1 MPHIHDKYDFTVSA
15 FILHPNEAKL
25 LLINHRKLNIWLQ
38 PGGHVE
44 LDQDPLQGLDHE
56 LLEETGLELSK
67 CQIIEPAKQPKV
79 RGQKTLPLPF
89 HFNVH
94 DFNKKHKHI
103 DLEYVIKSYTDKIKP
118 EEGESQEFGWF
129 NVDEIEKLNK
139 NKKLYD
145 GTLDICKWVLEKN
158 V

>member
-44 LDQDPLQGLDHE
+44 LDEDPLQGLDHE

-118 EEGESQEFGWF
+118 E
-129 NVDEIEKLNK
+129 
-139 NKKLYD
+139 
-145 GTLDICKWVLEKN
+145 
-158 V
+158 